1 MVTSF
6 SFSLKLIELP
16 LHSSRL
22 ECLFKFAIF
31 DCPINVVEDKGEVE
45 CLFKFEIFECSCSII
60 LLLSLLS
67 HYLITAK
74 EDEGEEEK
82 NEVS

>member
-6 SFSLKLIELP
+6 SFSLKLIELT

-22 ECLFKFAIF
+22 ECLFKFEIF

-60 LLLSLLS
+60 LLLS

-74 EDEGEEEK
+74 EDEGEGEK